1 MDRDYLRQQFKRS
14 TSTSLPKST
23 GWSMQRATSLPKHLA
38 SLPKQMTKNN
48 SKINDM
54 TDKEL
59 DDFLLNDQ
67 EEMPKHLAPTT
78 SDGCISK
85 PYTPLL

>member
-1 MDRDYLRQQFKRS
+1 
-14 TSTSLPKST
+14 
-23 GWSMQRATSLPKHLA
+23 MQRATSLPKHLA
-38 SLPKQMTKNN
+38 SLPKQMTKHN

-67 EEMPKHLAPTT
+67 EELPKHLAPTQ
-78 SDGCISK
+78 SDLSIGK